1 MITIWNFTELPKIF
15 LLVTLKIQF
24 VIFTHFFFLQYS
36 HSPLNNQVPKSSFET
51 DIPEDSY
58 NATIDQ
64 QNLLYVQNQ
73 NTILYIYRHRIN
85 TIINNTRAVQARY
98 RGMGLIR
105 APPAF

>member
-1 MITIWNFTELPKIF
+1 MQLYRDYGGQQQNNPLCYIHPLLFPRIF
-15 LLVTLKIQF
+15 LYAF
-24 VIFTHFFFLQYS
+24 AY
-36 HSPLNNQVPKSSFET
+36 NQVPKSSFET

-98 RGMGLIR
+98 RRLGLIR